1 MIRTRWNK
9 YCRASGLADEE
20 KHFKEGKNGRLY
32 CSTKYVNWLGLHQL
46 RHAFDT
52 ICFDAGLPA
61 RDTMDIMGHSSI
73 KVTENIYTHIRES
86 RRELTAKKLNAYLE
100 ETSLKKKPKK
110 YRLKGGRL

>member
-1 MIRTRWNK
+1 
-9 YCRASGLADEE
+9 
-20 KHFKEGKNGRLY
+20 
-32 CSTKYVNWLGLHQL
+32 
-46 RHAFDT
+46 
-52 ICFDAGLPA
+52 
-61 RDTMDIMGHSSI
+61 MDIMGHSSI